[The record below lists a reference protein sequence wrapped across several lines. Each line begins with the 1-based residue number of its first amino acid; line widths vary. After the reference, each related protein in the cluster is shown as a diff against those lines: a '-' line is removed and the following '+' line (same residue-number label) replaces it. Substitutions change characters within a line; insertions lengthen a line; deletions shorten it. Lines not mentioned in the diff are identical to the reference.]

1 MDTQAAVMSSSSVE
15 VRSGA
20 LDGRSPAGTVEFVG
34 NANLRAALLQR
45 YPWLGAT
52 ELGPQAV
59 EAGECDRCGAEAR
72 LVAPCGP
79 PPDDAPGRVGPDWA
93 LGRRCAL
100 ELGPDGW
107 CGGHEAEAGDALE
120 WLGALPDEADDVARL
135 WWVAT
140 GEVRV
145 DPAILGSARRLALP
159 LEG

>member
-1 MDTQAAVMSSSSVE
+1 MIPMGYPD
-15 VRSGA
+15 
-20 LDGRSPAGTVEFVG
+20 
-34 NANLRAALLQR
+34 LRRALLAR
-45 YPWLGAT
+45 YPWLGDP
-52 ELGPQAV
+52 EHGPQTV

-79 PPDDAPGRVGPDWA
+79 PPTERAGPGAIGPDWA

-107 CGGHEAEAGDALE
+107 CDGHEADAEAALA
-120 WLGALPDEADDVARL
+120 WLGELPAEADDVARL

-145 DPAILGSARRLALP
+145 DPGLLGAARRLALP
-159 LEG
+159 APG